1 MMDVSTCNFIAD
13 FKEKIVE
20 KVQDLK
26 NKKFKLQFNGI
37 SLDPMDDLKD
47 ILSKMINKKDV
58 IEIRF

>member
-26 NKKFKLQFNGI
+26 NKKFKLQFNGN
-37 SLDPMDDLKD
+37 SLDPKKKLIDVLSNMIKEDDEVQ
-47 ILSKMINKKDV
+47 IL
-58 IEIRF
+58 